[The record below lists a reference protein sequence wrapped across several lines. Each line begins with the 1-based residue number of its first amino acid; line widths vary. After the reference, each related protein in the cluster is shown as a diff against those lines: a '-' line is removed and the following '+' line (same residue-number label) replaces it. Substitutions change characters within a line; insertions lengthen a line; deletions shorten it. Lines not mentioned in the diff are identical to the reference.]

1 MPPVA
6 GWLERDI
13 LLFFVLKVVHI
24 IYLVRFSVPSNHR
37 VFFRLGGFA
46 GLKPSDIRYLQYLV
60 AGLKYD
66 FPAPG
71 REMSGEGPLS
81 PCSSPGLCPGTS
93 QTGPVRS
100 LLSRGVVPGFR
111 PQLFNILIFWICLDN
126 YSHRPFLNSI
136 QCLYSSMY
144 SIATLEI
151 RYLSLVAA
159 EDPKMAMF
167 MEKQRINQ
175 GIFGVDLLATFL
187 WDLCG
192 AER

>member
-37 VFFRLGGFA
+37 GFFRLGGFA
-46 GLKPSDIRYLQYLV
+46 GLKSSDIFRYLQYLV

-71 REMSGEGPLS
+71 RKMSGEEPLS
-81 PCSSPGLCPGTS
+81 PCSSPGLCPGTL

-111 PQLFNILIFWICLDN
+111 LQSFNILIFWI
-126 YSHRPFLNSI
+126 F
-136 QCLYSSMY
+136 
-144 SIATLEI
+144 LEI
-151 RYLSLVAA
+151 TVIGLS
-159 EDPKMAMF
+159 
-167 MEKQRINQ
+167 
-175 GIFGVDLLATFL
+175 
-187 WDLCG
+187 
-192 AER
+192 